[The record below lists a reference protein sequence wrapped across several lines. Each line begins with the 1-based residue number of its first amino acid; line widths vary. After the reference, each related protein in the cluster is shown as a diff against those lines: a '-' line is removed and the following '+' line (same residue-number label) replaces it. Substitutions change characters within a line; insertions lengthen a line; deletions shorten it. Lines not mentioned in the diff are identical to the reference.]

1 MKHRSNGRRAR
12 AALLATCCAAAAA
25 NGLALAREPQPPAAA
40 RSEHAASEAE
50 ATRDEAAMELTELE
64 VHGQPLAS
72 SSRILDEGAPG
83 RELADRL
90 RDIAGVSGSRMGGHG
105 TDPAIRGLALDR
117 INILVDGARVEGA
130 CPNRMDPATAYAS
143 RAGTDRVEVVRGL
156 ASLEEASGPGG
167 TVRIIR
173 DTPRFLRG
181 EPDRLDLDAGYRVN
195 GDGLDLAVD
204 YAAGTPNGFVR
215 LFANRNEAGNYTDGG
230 GDEVRSAF
238 EDTGVGAEFGW
249 TPDDGQRLTVSLQ
262 ERRLRD
268 ELFAG
273 AGMDSPRS
281 DATLFRAAWTRDR
294 LGPLREFE
302 LAVDRSD
309 VDHVMDN
316 YSLRTPPSPMMR
328 LRAPSS
334 SDNRGLRVRGDLPLE
349 RGALRAGLEL
359 RATDRN
365 AVRINDASDR
375 LQSVLWPDVGIDRQG
390 AFLEWRDDPARA
402 GRWTIGL
409 RYDRVR
415 ADADADAVD
424 RAPAAP
430 FLSPSELYRVY
441 YGVDGRDASTEHHLG
456 GLVRYSRPLGGG
468 RIYAVVSRTFRTA
481 DATER
486 YIASDRPMPSMR
498 WVGNPTLEPE
508 RHDQLELGWQ
518 IERRSWGVAVSAFE
532 NRIDDFILRDRFGRP
547 DNNATVYRNVDA
559 RYRGGE
565 VSAEVRSRTGWRAAV
580 EIGYVR
586 ATNLDESRPI
596 AQTPP
601 LEGVFRLERRL
612 GRGGFGLRVRAAARQ
627 DRVDDD
633 PAVGSGLDAGPTP
646 GWSVVDLFASRDL
659 TRAWQVRV
667 GIDNLF
673 DRDYAQH
680 LNRSSAF
687 DATQVRVDEPGRSV
701 WVALA
706 YRRSP

>member
-1 MKHRSNGRRAR
+1 MYSRSNGRS
-12 AALLATCCAAAAA
+12 ALCASLAFCCTCAAASE
-25 NGLALAREPQPPAAA
+25 LASADEVPARVGIELAAA
-40 RSEHAASEAE
+40 L
-50 ATRDEAAMELTELE
+50 DEPNPTELAE
-64 VHGQPLAS
+64 LLVESPPLVSPA
-72 SSRILDEGAPG
+72 RILDESEPG

-90 RDIAGVSGSRMGGHG
+90 RDLAGVSGSRMGGHG

-117 INILVDGARVEGA
+117 INVLIDGARVEGA

-156 ASLEEASGPGG
+156 VSLEEASGPGG
-167 TVRIIR
+167 TVRVIR

-181 EPDRLDLDAGYRVN
+181 ESDRLDIDAGYRDN

-230 GDEVRSAF
+230 GDEIRSAF
-238 EDTGVGAEFGW
+238 EDTGIGAEFGW
-249 TPDDGQRLTVSLQ
+249 TPDDGQRLTVSLE

-281 DATLFRAAWTRDR
+281 DGTLLRAAWTRDR
-294 LGPLREFE
+294 LGLLRDFE
-302 LAVDRSD
+302 LALDRSD
-309 VDHVMDN
+309 IDHVMDN

-334 SDNRGLRVRGDLPLE
+334 SDNRGLRVRGEFPLQ

-359 RATDRN
+359 RGTERSAL
-365 AVRINDASDR
+365 RINDASVR

-390 AFLEWRDDPARA
+390 AFLEWHDDPARA
-402 GRWTIGL
+402 ARWTVGL

-415 ADADADAVD
+415 AEADAVD

-430 FLSPSELYRVY
+430 FLPPSELYRIY

-456 GLVRYSRPLGGG
+456 GLVRYGRPLKGG
-468 RIYAVVSRTFRTA
+468 RIYAAVSRTFRTA

-486 YIASDRPMPSMR
+486 YIASNRPMPSMR

-508 RHDQLELGWQ
+508 RHDQLEIGWQ
-518 IERRSWGVAVSAFE
+518 IQRRFWGAAVSAFE
-532 NRIDDFILRDRFGRP
+532 NRIDDFILRDRFGEP
-547 DNNATVYRNVDA
+547 GNNATIYRNVDA

-565 VSAEVRSRTGWRAAV
+565 FSAEIRRRNGWRAAV

-586 ATNLDESRPI
+586 ATDLDNARPI

-601 LEGVFRLERRL
+601 LEGALRIERRL
-612 GRGGFGLRVRAAARQ
+612 SRGGFGLRVRAAARQ

-633 PAVGSGLDAGPTP
+633 PMVGSGLDAGPTP
-646 GWSVVDLFASRDL
+646 GWSVVDLFASRNL
-659 TRAWQVRV
+659 TRSWQVRA

-673 DRDYAQH
+673 DREYAQH
-680 LNRSSAF
+680 LNRSSSF
-687 DATQVRVDEPGRSV
+687 DATQVRVDEPGRAV
-701 WVALA
+701 WVSLA
-706 YRRSP
+706 YRHSP